1 MITKSVQLSGDTMAL
16 YKRKDS
22 DVWQMCFFVNGKKVR
37 LSTKTSNK
45 KIANRIY
52 DKAKVEA
59 LEGKFFKNERSKMPF
74 DELVHEFIEKHSKV
88 EKTSFKRDIF
98 SGEILKKYFKRTPIG
113 KITAY
118 DIKSWRQWRKEHVTN
133 RGTKIKK
140 ASLNLELSFLKTM
153 FNLAVEWEW
162 LPENPARLIKKLKG
176 ENVRMRFL
184 HREEITRLIACA
196 TPNLKPVI
204 IAAVSTGMR
213 RGEIF
218 NLKWKDLDF
227 EHGFIRVE
235 KTKNKERRDIPIDAY
250 LSETIKSLT
259 ESRAKGNYVFL
270 QKNGTR
276 ITHAFLV
283 NTFKA
288 AKEKAG
294 IEDFRFHDL
303 RHTAASLFASGG
315 CDIMSLKNLLGHKSL
330 SMTQRYA
337 HLMPD
342 AHNRTRRIINDFW
355 VSSNGA
361 TKETTPENE

>member
-1 MITKSVQLSGDTMAL
+1 MITKSVHLSGENMAL

-22 DVWQMCFFVNGKKVR
+22 DLWQMCLFVNGKKVR
-37 LSTKTSNK
+37 RSTKTSNK

-74 DELVHEFIEKHSKV
+74 DELVHEFLEKHSKV
-88 EKTSFKRDIF
+88 EKESYKNDISTGKRVTA
-98 SGEILKKYFKRTPIG
+98 YFKQTPIG
-113 KITAY
+113 RITPY
-118 DIKSWRQWRKEHVTN
+118 DLKSWRQWRKQHITR
-133 RGTKIKK
+133 RGTPISKS
-140 ASLNLELSFLKTM
+140 ALNRELTFMKTM

-162 LPENPARLIKKLKG
+162 LPENPARLLKKLKG
-176 ENVRMRFL
+176 EKARMRFL
-184 HREEITRLIACA
+184 NREEIPRLIDCA
-196 TPNLKPVI
+196 TPNLQPVI

-218 NLKWKDLDF
+218 NLKWKDVDF
-227 EHGFIRVE
+227 EHGFIQVE
-235 KTKNKERRDIPIDAY
+235 KTKNKERRDIPIDAFLLETLES
-250 LSETIKSLT
+250 LSE
-259 ESRAKGNYVFL
+259 SRKKGNYVFL
-270 QKNGTR
+270 QKKGTR
-276 ITHAFLV
+276 ITHTFV
-283 NTFKA
+283 RDTFKE

-330 SMTQRYA
+330 AMTQRYS

-342 AHNRTRRIINDFW
+342 AHNRTRRIIHDFW
-355 VSSNGA
+355 MSSKGN
-361 TKETTPENE
+361 TKKTTPENE